1 MTPMTSL
8 ITRILRSFGRRNL
21 KISTKIQIFEKCCQ
35 NILKQCCCKH
45 TIIES
50 LKYITTGDVPPGCG
64 KGASF
69 IHDPKMAR
77 DHVVRGQIKL
87 AFYDPKGQKIIASR
101 SAEVTQK
108 QKALQMKTLDATI
121 TRTNSQTG
129 EKVQLSSKCADFET
143 EMPQVIGVSKA
154 ILNNVIFCHQE
165 DSNWPLDEG
174 KKVKEKFDAIFSATK
189 YIKCLETISKLR
201 KEKKAE
207 VKHKQELISSLKQW
221 KEEAQRK
228 REELS
233 GKKQLKKDMEEKL
246 EKIKNEKEH
255 IYKEYIRKNG
265 ILESFHKEKVEL
277 DGEKIRLSST
287 NERIRDIR
295 SEQNEQFDCS
305 DRELKRM
312 IDDLDIDIKKKEKEL
327 EDVKSDI
334 RMIED
339 DIDKSNK
346 KEVDEV
352 RNQGMLELKHKQHQE
367 LVNNRDK
374 ELVAVGKDYA
384 FPG

>member
-1 MTPMTSL
+1 MS
-8 ITRILRSFGRRNL
+8 RIDKLQISGIRSFGPEDPR
-21 KISTKIQIFEKCCQ
+21 KIQFFTPLTLILGQ
-35 NILKQCCCKH
+35 NGCGKT

-108 QKALQMKTLDATI
+108 QKTLQMKTLDATI
-121 TRTNSQTG
+121 TRTDSRTG
-129 EKVQLSSKCADFET
+129 EKTQLSSKCADFET

-201 KEKKAE
+201 KEKRLE
-207 VKHKQELISSLKQW
+207 VKHKEELISSLKTW
-221 KEEAQRK
+221 KEEAKRK
-228 REELS
+228 REEL
-233 GKKQLKKDMEEKL
+233 
-246 EKIKNEKEH
+246 
-255 IYKEYIRKNG
+255 
-265 ILESFHKEKVEL
+265 
-277 DGEKIRLSST
+277 T
-287 NERIRDIR
+287 N
-295 SEQNEQFDCS
+295 
-305 DRELKRM
+305 
-312 IDDLDIDIKKKEKEL
+312 KEKETKTMEGRL
-327 EDVKSDI
+327 E
-334 RMIED
+334 
-339 DIDKSNK
+339 
-346 KEVDEV
+346 
-352 RNQGMLELKHKQHQE
+352 ELRTDTKNH
-367 LVNNRDK
+367 
-374 ELVAVGKDYA
+374 
-384 FPG
+384 